1 MEQIK
6 MTTITILPSE
16 RRIEAEDGRILGDC
30 LVDEGVELNLY
41 CGRRGICGKCFVEIV
56 SGDVPPPEERER
68 VLLEAKNL
76 DSNRFRLA
84 CRSRLKGDLTIRIPG
99 PSLVSKTW
107 ILSTGEGRTVALDPS
122 VWKIAVR
129 PDEPDLNSPHAFIE
143 GLKTALDRPGLR
155 MTPDTLFSSGAAFAG
170 PPSAAGIVTAI
181 LADDNELLGLE
192 PGDTSSRLFGLAL
205 DLGTTTLAADLV
217 DLTDGS
223 VVGTAVGLNGQAA
236 FGADVVSR
244 ITAAFQDP
252 AQAALLK
259 EAVIASINALIAEIR
274 RNAGIAAED
283 IYETVI
289 AGNTA
294 MSHLFLGLPVDGLA
308 VAPFAG
314 LFSIAPP
321 LPAGR
326 TGLDVNPA
334 GRVYLSP
341 NLQSF
346 VGGDICA
353 GAVATGLAARPGK
366 VLFLDLGTNGEL
378 VLKTERGLLA
388 TSTAAGPAFEGTSI
402 SCGLPAREGAVD
414 KASLRDDGT
423 IVAETIGGAP
433 AEGVC
438 GTGLID
444 LIAAFLRRGDL
455 ARDGRIL
462 APGKKLPFG
471 GGLEL
476 SAADIREFQLAA
488 AAVKTGMRALL
499 ASENLSAG
507 DLDEILVAGAFGAR
521 LNIVHAEEIG
531 LLPRLSGNRV
541 KFVGNTSL
549 EGARALLLS
558 RRERLAAEQ
567 IARDVRHLPLAQNA
581 AFQQTFIESLAFDPW
596 PACDFSAPGNKE
608 EI

>member
-1 MEQIK
+1 
-6 MTTITILPSE
+6 MTTLTILPSK
-16 RRIEAEDGRILGDC
+16 RRIETEDGRLLGDC
-30 LVDEGVELNLY
+30 LVAEGVDLNLY

-76 DSNRFRLA
+76 DSSRFRLA
-84 CRSRLKGDLTIRIPG
+84 CRFRLNGDLTVRIPG
-99 PSLVSKTW
+99 PALVSKTR
-107 ILSTGEGRTVALDPS
+107 ILSTGEGRTVALDPA
-122 VWKIAVR
+122 VRKIAVR
-129 PDEPDLNSPHAFIE
+129 PERPGLNSPHSFVE
-143 GLKTALDRPGLR
+143 GLKTALGRPDLR
-155 MTPDTLFSSGAAFAG
+155 ISPDTLFSSAAVLSRPSSASGA
-170 PPSAAGIVTAI
+170 VTAI
-181 LADDNELLGLE
+181 LGDEDELLGLE
-192 PGDTSSRLFGLAL
+192 PGDTESRLFGLAL
-205 DLGTTTLAADLV
+205 DLGTTTLVADLV
-217 DLTDGS
+217 DLADGS
-223 VVGTAVGLNGQAA
+223 VVGTAVGLNGQAS

-252 AQAALLK
+252 AQAVLLK

-274 RNAGIAAED
+274 RKAGVAAED

-314 LFSIAPP
+314 LFSVAPP

-353 GAVATGLAARPGK
+353 GAVATGLAFRPGK

-378 VLKTERGLLA
+378 VLKTDHGLQA
-388 TSTAAGPAFEGTSI
+388 ASTAAGPAFEGTSI
-402 SCGLPAREGAVD
+402 SCGLAAREGAVE

-423 IVAETIGGAP
+423 IIVETIGAGP

-444 LIAAFLRRGDL
+444 LIAVFLRRGDL

-462 APGKKLPFG
+462 VPGKKLPFG
-471 GGLEL
+471 GGLAL

-488 AAVKTGMRALL
+488 AAVKTGIRALL
-499 ASENLSAG
+499 ASEHLSAG

-567 IARDVRHLPLAQNA
+567 LVREVRHLPLAQNA
-581 AFQQTFIESLAFDPW
+581 AFQQTFIESLAFEPW
-596 PACDFSAPGNKE
+596 PARDFAAPGKQE
-608 EI
+608 EK